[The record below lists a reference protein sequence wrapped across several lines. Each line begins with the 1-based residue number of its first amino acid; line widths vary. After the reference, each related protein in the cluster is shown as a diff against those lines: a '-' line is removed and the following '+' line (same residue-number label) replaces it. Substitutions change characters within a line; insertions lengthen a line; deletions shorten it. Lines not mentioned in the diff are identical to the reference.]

1 MSWHLRDTQSSH
13 ALNYSYIWRLQFKLV
28 IFKNVLIKREIS
40 CGHQTGLYLL
50 YFKHEILEEL
60 THF

>member
-1 MSWHLRDTQSSH
+1 M
-13 ALNYSYIWRLQFKLV
+13 
-28 IFKNVLIKREIS
+28 KREIS
-40 CGHQTGLYLL
+40 CGHQNGLYLL

>member
-1 MSWHLRDTQSSH
+1 M
-13 ALNYSYIWRLQFKLV
+13 
-28 IFKNVLIKREIS
+28 KREIS
-40 CGHQTGLYLL
+40 CGNQNGLYLL